1 MIVGIDISN
10 WQNAVDFNAVKAS
23 GREFVIIKAT
33 EGTSYVDPWWQR
45 HVAGARAAGLVV
57 FHYHFARPDLGN
69 AASAEADFFAN
80 TINLPN
86 GEGAMLDMESGS
98 GSLSGWLMSCADRIQ
113 ARTQAPLTIIYTG
126 NWYIAGRLTD
136 ARLATYRLCD
146 AVYNPGTQFPSPP
159 PPWTTG
165 PDFWQHTDKA
175 TVPGV
180 TGACDEDYFAGTMDE
195 LRAMCK
201 GGPAVAPPDTGADMT
216 PDKEASVDEAYT
228 WMVYADVLGRIADKD
243 GYAWALGEARKSH
256 SNLLWEV
263 INGKEYMSNGGL
275 LGIIAQQQAK
285 IDALTA
291 RLSQDEQNTV
301 HQAGAAASQA
311 VIDDIQKL
319 HDHLAA
325 QK

>member
-45 HVAGARAAGLVV
+45 HVDGARAAGLVV

-98 GSLSGWLMSCADRIQ
+98 GSLSGWLMTCADRIQ

-201 GGPAVAPPDTGADMT
+201 GGPAVAPPATGEDDLT
-216 PDKEASVDEAYT
+216 PDQLLNLKRLPV
-228 WMVYADVLGRIADKD
+228 WMERLHHENWPSDPNAQENDIDVF
-243 GYAWALGEARKSH
+243 ARQIPDD
-256 SNLLWEV
+256 LQFEGV
-263 INGKEYMSNGGL
+263 ITAIHQTFEKNHQPSQMEIL
-275 LGIIAQQQAK
+275 QAIK
-285 IDALTA
+285 AK
-291 RLSQDEQNTV
+291 V
-301 HQAGAAASQA
+301 GA
-311 VIDDIQKL
+311 
-319 HDHLAA
+319 
-325 QK
+325 